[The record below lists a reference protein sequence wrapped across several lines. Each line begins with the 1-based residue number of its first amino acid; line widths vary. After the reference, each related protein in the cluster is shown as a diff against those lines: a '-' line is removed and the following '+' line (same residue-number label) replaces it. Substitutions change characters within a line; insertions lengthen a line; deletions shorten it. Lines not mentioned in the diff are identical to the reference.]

1 MAITF
6 DVTTMAVDP
15 PDRFV
20 ELVRI
25 AEAAGFRHLWV
36 CDSSLHARDVYAYL
50 TLAATS
56 SRRLRLGPNCT
67 HPYTRHPAINLNAM
81 ATIQE
86 LSGGRAVLTLG
97 AGDRPTI
104 ELGHRIAP
112 VAVVREM
119 IETIRALQGGGSV
132 TREGATFRLRDAR
145 LAVPL
150 ATPVPIYMAATGP
163 RMLELAGAAAD
174 GVLFMS
180 GVYPPC
186 VRFALE
192 HVAAGARAAG
202 RDVAALD
209 VGSTICGSLRDDR
222 AAARRECTSMAA
234 WFPQTAPRYAEIA
247 GVPPATIEKIR
258 AAYAGGH
265 FDRAAEAFQYVTDE
279 MVARFTVCGPAEVWI
294 ERISAVIASGV
305 RHVNIFL
312 LSGDRLAMIE
322 AIAGTV
328 LPAFRDAG
336 R

>member
-1 MAITF
+1 VAITF

-25 AEAAGFRHLWV
+25 AEVAGFRHLWV
-36 CDSSLHARDVYAYL
+36 CDSSLHARDVYTYL
-50 TLAATS
+50 TLAATN
-56 SRRLRLGPNCT
+56 SRHLRLGPNCT

-97 AGDRPTI
+97 AGDRPTM
-104 ELGHRIAP
+104 ELGYRIAP

-132 TREGATFRLRDAR
+132 TREGATFRLRDAK
-145 LAVPL
+145 LPVPL
-150 ATPVPIYMAATGP
+150 ATPLPIYMAATGP
-163 RMLELAGAAAD
+163 RMLELGGAAAD
-174 GVLFMS
+174 GVLFLA

-202 RDVAALD
+202 RANALD
-209 VGSTICGSLRDDR
+209 VGCTIYGTLRDDVV
-222 AAARRECTSMAA
+222 AARRECVSMAA

-258 AAYAGGH
+258 AAYTGGH

-279 MVARFTVCGPAEVWI
+279 MVARFTVGGPAEVWI
-294 ERISAVIASGV
+294 ERISAVIATGV

-312 LSGDRLAMIE
+312 LSTDKLAMVE
-322 AIAGTV
+322 GIANRV
-328 LPAFRDAG
+328 LPAFKNA
-336 R
+336 